1 MNKDQ
6 YKGQYY
12 TGLLQAVSV
21 ILPLTIAIR
30 ASNNML
36 ITTIPL
42 LARYGFGFSNTLVG
56 IISALV
62 SLMTFMSSGI
72 INSRLHASIRRLVFI
87 ISSIIYA
94 IVFPFFAFSSAITIW
109 VLSAVAGFVL
119 GFLMPNVITSA
130 SLLPNRVDRERLLNI
145 YTLSLSTALIVGPAI
160 ESLILKYFSLRESFI
175 FFTAFPIMGVIT
187 AFMLKF
193 PRRRSGMAALV
204 LDGLLVIRVLL
215 LLCSIY

>member
-6 YKGQYY
+6 YRGQYY

-62 SLMTFMSSGI
+62 SLMTFVSSGI
-72 INSRLHASIRRLVFI
+72 INSRLHASIRRLVFR

-130 SLLPNRVDRERLLNI
+130 SLLPNRVDRE
-145 YTLSLSTALIVGPAI
+145 
-160 ESLILKYFSLRESFI
+160 
-175 FFTAFPIMGVIT
+175 
-187 AFMLKF
+187 
-193 PRRRSGMAALV
+193 
-204 LDGLLVIRVLL
+204 
-215 LLCSIY
+215 

>member
-62 SLMTFMSSGI
+62 SLMTFVSSGI

-87 ISSIIYA
+87 ISSI
-94 IVFPFFAFSSAITIW
+94 
-109 VLSAVAGFVL
+109 
-119 GFLMPNVITSA
+119 
-130 SLLPNRVDRERLLNI
+130 
-145 YTLSLSTALIVGPAI
+145 STP
-160 ESLILKYFSLRESFI
+160 
-175 FFTAFPIMGVIT
+175 
-187 AFMLKF
+187 
-193 PRRRSGMAALV
+193 
-204 LDGLLVIRVLL
+204 
-215 LLCSIY
+215 